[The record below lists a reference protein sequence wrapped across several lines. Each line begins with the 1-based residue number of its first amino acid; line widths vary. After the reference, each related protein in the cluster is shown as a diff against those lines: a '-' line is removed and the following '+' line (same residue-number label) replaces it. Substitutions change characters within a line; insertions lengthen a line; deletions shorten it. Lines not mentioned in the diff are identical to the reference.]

1 VRRDC
6 GNKIDKETKTLK
18 MLKLQHHRPRQATRV
33 TKLRSTPQVAACARQ
48 TASLVTSLGAALSF
62 GHRRHSPQR
71 ERALAAG
78 AVGFGGTGGLD
89 AAADKGHEGVNVG
102 GKQLRVSK
110 RRIVA
115 RVDLNNACMEANQ
128 AERTAAEGQKTV
140 RPCRDFAQQSAAW
153 CSSAGRGGRDSGWRR
168 SGSPGGKAAETN
180 VAEDSR
186 AFLQNL
192 GQRLS

>member
-1 VRRDC
+1 
-6 GNKIDKETKTLK
+6 
-18 MLKLQHHRPRQATRV
+18 M
-33 TKLRSTPQVAACARQ
+33 PQVVGCARQ
-48 TASLVTSLGAALSF
+48 AASFGTGLGAALPF
-62 GHRRHSPQR
+62 GHRRYSPQR
-71 ERALAAG
+71 ERTLAAG
-78 AVGFGGTGGLD
+78 TVGFGGTGWLD
-89 AAADKGHEGVNVG
+89 AAADEGQEGVNIG

-115 RVDLNNACMEANQ
+115 RVDLNDACMEANQ
-128 AERTAAEGQKTV
+128 AERAAAEGQKTV

-153 CSSAGRGGRDSGWRR
+153 CSSAGRGGRDSGWRG

-180 VAEDSR
+180 VTEDSR